1 LLKGN
6 ETKKM
11 KLRLAGYTDEFDV
24 ELTTIGARSAR
35 ARIDGEEIAVVFE
48 PVAEGGIV
56 RIGRQAARLFTTRR
70 RSEIW
75 VAAGPA
81 QFEFIPVEARGV
93 RRAHGLATPE
103 ITAPMPGKVV
113 KLPVTEG
120 QQVDAGDVLVVLE
133 AMKMETALHAESA
146 AVVKQIRATVGQM
159 VDHGAVLLVL
169 SPAPSPSPSE
179 SASQAH

>member
-1 LLKGN
+1 
-6 ETKKM
+6 M
-11 KLRLAGYTDEFDV
+11 KFRLAGDPDIFEV
-24 ELTTIGARSAR
+24 ELIAMDGRSAR
-35 ARIDGEEIAVVFE
+35 ARVNGEEIVAVIE
-48 PVAEGGIV
+48 PTFATGGIV
-56 RIGRQAARLFTTRR
+56 RIGGRAVRVFAVRQPSSIL
-70 RSEIW
+70 

-81 QFEFIPVEARGV
+81 QFEFIPVEARSA
-93 RRAHGLATPE
+93 RRAHGLVTPQ

-120 QQVDAGDVLVVLE
+120 QQVEAGDVLVVLE

-146 AVVKQIRATVGQM
+146 AVVKQIRAAVGQM